1 MSRENKSDVSMNS
14 AYLDAFRRRKN
25 KLLADEINFAEGES
39 ASDRHL
45 SGNSVYL
52 ETFRRRKN
60 RQLADELNIDET
72 VSDRSD
78 ENSSDF
84 TGFMNRKSQ
93 TSELAFDGHANG
105 KKNDQELPLSIVT
118 PEGSAPEHTAN
129 LQNNRLQSFSGD
141 VVHDH
146 YPAENDMESPD
157 KDRVEANAANVATNA
172 AKESSDHTNGYA
184 SKPNMSEKRGTPTA
198 KSHIDPVKPLSKT
211 DSKPINETKDQKGT
225 KKKHTKIAVFLCVA
239 VIVCGFVVFTR
250 LMSDSVME
258 EDESTS
264 LSSQNKTDSII
275 SERTEPTEHTTNE
288 PITTSATFTT
298 STTSESTTEAE
309 TTTTSGSAQYET
321 LSPGQ
326 EGDEVLKMQKR
337 LARLGYIS
345 EKSCTGIYDDNTE
358 RMVKLFQAKAG
369 LKRTGIADS
378 ETLEKLYARNAPDC
392 FD

>member
-60 RQLADELNIDET
+60 KQLADELNIDET

-93 TSELAFDGHANG
+93 SSELAFDGHANG
-105 KKNDQELPLSIVT
+105 KKNDLELPLSIVT
-118 PEGSAPEHTAN
+118 SEGNAPEHPTN
-129 LQNNRLQSFSGD
+129 LQNNRLQSFSEDG
-141 VVHDH
+141 VHDH

-157 KDRVEANAANVATNA
+157 KAYVETNAADVVPT

-198 KSHIDPVKPLSKT
+198 KSHVDPVKPLSKT

-225 KKKHTKIAVFLCVA
+225 KKKHTKITVFLCVV

-264 LSSQNKTDSII
+264 LSSQNKTESII
-275 SERTEPTEHTTNE
+275 SERTESTERTTSE
-288 PITTSATFTT
+288 PIITSATSTT

-345 EKSCTGIYDDNTE
+345 EKSCTGIYGDNTE